1 MSMGKVAKTRT
12 LQQNAKKEKILVPAL
27 TALTGGWRTGGR
39 DKAAMSGF
47 RRVQPTRGHSFSCC
61 LSIPRSHCS
70 EPPLEEGRHPHA
82 VMGYQAGK
90 AEPLRTFGG
99 TPSDTRVHT
108 QSSTCPQ
115 VTMN

>member
-12 LQQNAKKEKILVPAL
+12 LQQNAKKEEILVPAL
-27 TALTGGWRTGGR
+27 TALTGWG
-39 DKAAMSGF
+39 DKAAVSGF

-90 AEPLRTFGG
+90 AEPLQTFGG

-108 QSSTCPQ
+108 QGSTCPQ
-115 VTMN
+115 VTLN